1 MGRCQAPQ
9 LWWDGDLRPVHS
21 FVLPEALTS
30 DGAASVSWGEA
41 LRAGVPAAP
50 PMLTQTLERKVSQ
63 GSELW
68 AQPDPASVKTLGPAV
83 HRCCPSSLSLARQEE
98 GSPRQAQGCGE
109 WVGGWGAGLS
119 TPRTSE
125 DCWCGGRGR
134 GTVGLCTSARLTL
147 FLSVKQILSLSLQTI
162 SSFASQPV
170 TATECRLSSPSSGDG
185 RGLRADAVGRES
197 S

>member
-125 DCWCGGRGR
+125 DCWCALRKPVSGVTIRFR
-134 GTVGLCTSARLTL
+134 STKCL
-147 FLSVKQILSLSLQTI
+147 FSKDKMKLHNFLESFSI
-162 SSFASQPV
+162 S
-170 TATECRLSSPSSGDG
+170 E
-185 RGLRADAVGRES
+185 
-197 S
+197 